1 MKAKE
6 VEMVEIRQENQ
17 HYIVTLTSYSGE
29 EKEFK
34 SYDKVLYRCFND
46 FTPEEI
52 AKRILTK

>member
-34 SYDKVLYRCFND
+34 SYDKGFVPML
-46 FTPEEI
+46 
-52 AKRILTK
+52 